1 MNRLPIIFLLGL
13 IVMFELIPS
22 IAVAMKLFSLPTSV
36 SALLSLLVGIQIAT
50 AIFAG
55 SSIIMLWKNC
65 RYSKLF
71 TLIIQYIVIAIPLM
85 YISMLILG
93 FYSYYYRLQGMLFLL
108 TFTSGVAAFLA
119 FINIVVMGISL
130 KNIEALK
137 N

>member
-22 IAVAMKLFSLPTSV
+22 IAVAMELFSLPTSV

-55 SSIIMLWKNC
+55 SSIIMLWKNR

-85 YISMLILG
+85 YISILILG
-93 FYSYYYRLQGMLFLL
+93 FYSYQYRLQGILFLL

-130 KNIEALK
+130 KNIDALK